1 MEKNRPISPHLQ
13 IYAPQIT
20 SVLSITHRFTGVS
33 LYLSAILFSA
43 FVISASFG
51 ETTFDL
57 VQSLVGSWVGK
68 TILFCITL
76 AVYYHLSNGIR
87 HLFWDFGKGFDL
99 TSVRL
104 SGYAVLAFS
113 VSLTAITWVIA
124 LSSAIN

>member
-20 SVLSITHRFTGVS
+20 SVLSITHRFTGVT
-33 LYLSAILFSA
+33 LYFSAILFSA

-57 VQSLVGSWVGK
+57 VQSLVGTWFGK
-68 TILFCITL
+68 TVLFCITL

-99 TSVRL
+99 NTVRL
-104 SGYAVLAFS
+104 SGYAVLALALF
-113 VSLTAITWVIA
+113 LTAITWVLA
-124 LSSAIN
+124 LSMVVK

>member
-20 SVLSITHRFTGVS
+20 SVLSITHRFTGIT
-33 LYLSAILFSA
+33 LYFSAILFSA

-57 VQSLVGSWVGK
+57 VQSLVGTWFGK
-68 TILFCITL
+68 TVLFSITL

-99 TSVRL
+99 NTVRL
-104 SGYAVLAFS
+104 SGYAVLALSLF
-113 VSLTAITWVIA
+113 LTAITWVLA
-124 LSSAIN
+124 LSTVVK

>member
-20 SVLSITHRFTGVS
+20 SVLSITHRFTGIA

-57 VQSLVGSWVGK
+57 VQSLVGSWLGK
-68 TILFCITL
+68 TVLFCITL

-99 TSVRL
+99 NSVRL

-113 VSLTAITWVIA
+113 LFLTSVTWVIA
-124 LSSAIN
+124 LSTGTN